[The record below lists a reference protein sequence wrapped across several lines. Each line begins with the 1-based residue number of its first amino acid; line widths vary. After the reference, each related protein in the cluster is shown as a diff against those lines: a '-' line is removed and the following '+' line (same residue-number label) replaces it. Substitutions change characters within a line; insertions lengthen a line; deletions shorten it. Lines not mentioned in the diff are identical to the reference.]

1 MTDKQ
6 KNPGTGQDKK
16 SEEVFSDEK
25 TSLKIH
31 QHLSDKNDE
40 ISEQDLQNIRTDFN
54 DDNPPGEEQNAS
66 SEETENEKNETD
78 DKEETGENKDTR
90 ENPPLITPWNILDA

>member
-1 MTDKQ
+1 MTNK
-6 KNPGTGQDKK
+6 KNDPGAGQDKK

-40 ISEQDLQNIRTDFN
+40 ISEEDIQNARTDFN
-54 DDNPPGEEQNAS
+54 EGNPVGAEQNAS
-66 SEETENEKNETD
+66 SEETEGYKNKTD
-78 DKEETGENKDTR
+78 DKKETAENNDTEEK
-90 ENPPLITPWNILDA
+90 PPLITPWNILDA